1 MDSRNVLRLAV
12 VVLATAGAAA
22 CGSGSSAPVY
32 TPEPPVT
39 FAPLPGE
46 PLAIEVS
53 KDQPYTSERSLDVY
67 APAEAGPWP
76 VVVML
81 HGGSLTKTS
90 LRGLS
95 QAVAGRGVV
104 VFTPTWHSNVPS
116 ADAVALGW
124 EDAAC
129 AVRFARANA
138 ATYGGSSS
146 RLIVVGHSAGGPA
159 AAVIALGGEALL
171 GDCLVDGVSARADG
185 MVGLDGAYDILSF
198 IPATT
203 LDAAPAKEWA
213 RIDPFAYLKATQ
225 AEPGVEFLLFV
236 GLEDELMQNAEK
248 LKDGLEAAGYPVSLT
263 RLSGVDHMDMASV
276 HDETVSAIVDL
287 ARGP

>member
-1 MDSRNVLRLAV
+1 MSTRDVLRAAV
-12 VVLATAGAAA
+12 VAMAAIGAAA
-22 CGSGSSAPVY
+22 CGSGSSVPVY
-32 TPEPPVT
+32 TPEPPVA

-46 PLAIEVS
+46 ALAIETS
-53 KDQPYTSERSLDVY
+53 TDLPYTSERSLDVY
-67 APAEAGPWP
+67 APAEGGPWP

-95 QAVAGRGVV
+95 QAVAERGVV

-116 ADAVALGW
+116 PDAVALGW

-138 ATYGGSSS
+138 ATYGGSAS
-146 RLIVVGHSAGGPA
+146 RLIAVGHSAGGPA
-159 AAVIALGGEALL
+159 AAVLVLGGEALQ

-203 LDAAPAKEWA
+203 LDAAPSEEWA
-213 RIDPFAYLKATQ
+213 RIDPFAYLKEGQ
-225 AEPGVEFLLFV
+225 ARPGVEVRLFV
-236 GLEDELMQNAEK
+236 GLEDELMQNAET
-248 LKDGLEAAGYPVSLT
+248 LMDGLDAAGVPVSLT

-276 HDETVSAIVDL
+276 HEETVSAIVDL